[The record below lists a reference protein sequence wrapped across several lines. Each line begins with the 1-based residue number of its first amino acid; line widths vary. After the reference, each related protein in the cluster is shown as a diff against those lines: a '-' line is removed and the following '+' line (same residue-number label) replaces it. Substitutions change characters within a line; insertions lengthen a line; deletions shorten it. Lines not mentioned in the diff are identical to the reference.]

1 MLVEKYALIKPK
13 NVTIEVVYKNDT
25 FKPLKR
31 SRDNAVESYL
41 FEVDNP
47 FERGEIIGGFGYVEY
62 DDPALNK
69 LFTMTMRDIEK
80 RKPQYAAAEFWGGEK
95 DEYKNGKRTGNKVE
109 VDGWKDEM
117 VYKSLVRF
125 VYGKI
130 PLDPRKIDDDY
141 KYIQARELELKDENI
156 NAEISQKANQEPI
169 NITPD
174 ITVETPAIEQPTVN
188 METTTE
194 TQVQM

>member
-1 MLVEKYALIKPK
+1 
-13 NVTIEVVYKNDT
+13 
-25 FKPLKR
+25 
-31 SRDNAVESYL
+31 
-41 FEVDNP
+41 
-47 FERGEIIGGFGYVEY
+47 
-62 DDPALNK
+62 
-69 LFTMTMRDIEK
+69 MRDIEK

-174 ITVETPAIEQPTVN
+174 TVVETPAIEQPTLN
-188 METTTE
+188 MEVSTETE
-194 TQVQM
+194 TQVQMGF